1 MTAMQKSQA
10 CKVQPQGL
18 RLLGIYTS
26 CVSLLGAALLLWAL
40 KDLRGHLPGILL
52 FMGLVV
58 IAELLTSE
66 TFAPQIAWS
75 VSTAVTFAM
84 LLLYGQLAGALGS
97 MLGGLIAT
105 LVVYAK
111 DLREGRSR
119 STSLWQRALFN
130 MAALGL
136 SVFVAGAAYGAL
148 GGSVGD
154 LAMPSSALPLALA
167 ALASECANAALVV
180 VAVALQTGM
189 RPLHIWRQ
197 NVSWA
202 IPINVLS
209 MTVVGAGLA
218 IGYQIAGLLGIGAF
232 LLPLLLTIY
241 LFRSYVARTKEQVEK
256 LEESIAE
263 RERAQR
269 ALEEAQEQ
277 LEKRVRERTA
287 ELAMLNNTLQEEV
300 AERKQAE
307 VRITASL
314 NEKEALLN
322 EVHHRVK
329 NNLQAVCSLLHL
341 QSRDVQNREARR
353 TLQESRNR
361 VRAMAL
367 VHEKLYRSGN
377 LARVDFAEYI
387 RSLTSSLV
395 RSFGVDSNAI
405 RLHVEIDQVF
415 LSIDYAVP
423 CGLIVNELVHNALKH
438 AFPDR
443 REGEIRISCHQND
456 EGLVLQISDNGAGIP
471 ADPDLGKTNSLGL
484 QLVRTLVEQLDGSI
498 EVSNSAGTDFRI
510 VFSLPEQGER
520 VEA

>member
-1 MTAMQKSQA
+1 MTAAQPSQIGA
-10 CKVQPQGL
+10 GKARSLKPL
-18 RLLGIYTS
+18 TLYTS
-26 CVSLLGAALLLWAL
+26 GVSLFGAALFLWAL
-40 KDLRGHLPGILL
+40 RDLRGHLPGMLL

-58 IAELLTSE
+58 IAELMTSDV
-66 TFAPQIAWS
+66 FAPQIAWS

-97 MLGGLIAT
+97 MLGGLVAT

-148 GGSVGD
+148 GGSTGD
-154 LAMPSSALPLALA
+154 PAMPASALPLALA

-189 RPLHIWRQ
+189 RPFHIWRQ
-197 NVSWA
+197 NISWA

-209 MTVVGAGLA
+209 MTVGGAGLA
-218 IGYQIAGLLGIGAF
+218 MGYQIAGVLGIGLF
-232 LLPLLLTIY
+232 VLPLLLTIY
-241 LFRSYVARTKEQVEK
+241 LFRSYVGRTKEQVK
-256 LEESIAE
+256 KFQESIAE
-263 RERAQR
+263 REQAQR

-277 LEKRVRERTA
+277 LEQRVRERTA
-287 ELAMLNNTLQEEV
+287 ELAILNDTLQEEV

-307 VRITASL
+307 ARIRASL

-341 QSRDVQNREARR
+341 QSRDVHNDEVRR

-395 RSFGVDSNAI
+395 RSFGVDPNAV
-405 RLHVEIDQVF
+405 RLHVDIDEVF
-415 LSIDYAVP
+415 LGIDYAVP
-423 CGLIVNELVHNALKH
+423 CGLIVNELACNALKH
-438 AFPDR
+438 AFP
-443 REGEIRISCHQND
+443 EGSLGDVRIGCHKID
-456 EGLVLQISDNGAGIP
+456 HKVVLQISDNGVGLP
-471 ADPDLGKTNSLGL
+471 ADLDLREDSPLGL
-484 QLVRTLVEQLDGSI
+484 QLVRTLVEQLGGSI
-498 EVSNSAGTDFRI
+498 EVSSSAGTDFRI
-510 VFSLPEQGER
+510 VFSLPEQDER

>member
-167 ALASECANAALVV
+167 ALASECA
-180 VAVALQTGM
+180 
-189 RPLHIWRQ
+189 